1 MVPEILSATEFFV
14 ILGHFLPFYHPDNQ
28 ENQNFEKM
36 KTNPGYNIILHM
48 CTINDDHMMHGAT
61 DRIFHHFWTI
71 FCPFPLRTWKI
82 KIWKK

>member
-1 MVPEILSATEFFV
+1 MVPEILV
-14 ILGHFLPFYHPDNQ
+14 QQNFLSFWVFLRFYQPDNQ

-71 FCPFPLRTWKI
+71 FALSP
-82 KIWKK
+82 